1 MAQKEVKS
9 KKVRGKLF
17 SLENSKDR
25 TLSQDELVTRVL
37 MKLGFATNSKGFPYL
52 KKEIIILMENKSM
65 RISKLHEKLALEEN
79 KDLSKKQIEGKDIE
93 RWIKTS
99 INNAWK
105 KNKEGIR
112 KLTGE
117 EKKPT
122 LERLISEIAEK
133 INKRP

>member
-37 MKLGFATNSKGFPYL
+37 MKLGFVTNSKGFPYL
-52 KKEIIILMENKSM
+52 KKEIIILMDNKSM

-79 KDLSKKQIEGKDIE
+79 KDVSKKQIEGKDIE
-93 RWIKTS
+93 
-99 INNAWK
+99 
-105 KNKEGIR
+105 
-112 KLTGE
+112 
-117 EKKPT
+117 
-122 LERLISEIAEK
+122 
-133 INKRP
+133 